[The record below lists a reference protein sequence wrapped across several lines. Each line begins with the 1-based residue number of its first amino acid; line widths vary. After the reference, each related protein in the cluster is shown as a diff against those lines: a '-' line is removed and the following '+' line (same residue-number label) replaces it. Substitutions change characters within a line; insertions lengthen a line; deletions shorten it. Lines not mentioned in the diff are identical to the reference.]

1 MADDEVLVE
10 ENEDEPTEIEVLQ
23 EINDNIKYLIKCIV
37 PNSVYVDFEFPTDD
51 SEGV

>member
-1 MADDEVLVE
+1 MADDEVLAE
-10 ENEDEPTEIEVLQ
+10 ENEEQTELEVLQ
-23 EINDNIKYLIKCIV
+23 EINDNIKYMIKCIV